1 MRRGFDDAKKVND
14 QAYKKFKAKFST
26 ENEDE
31 K

>member
-14 QAYKKFKAKFST
+14 QAYQNFKKKYST